1 MKRAALGV
9 LALSVIAIGVAY
21 GGVMLTGRASAWN
34 AWVMAMAT
42 PFAMIAT
49 MTLGAARADKPAGG
63 LRKLI
68 LPFAVVLLI
77 MLGAFAAA
85 LSLPAEGESFFLGL
99 PLRAAIVLYGI
110 GVVPVFI
117 LPLAYALTFDEIT
130 LTEDDIERV
139 RQAALDAGVER

>member
-1 MKRAALGV
+1 MKRGALIV
-9 LALSVIAIGVAY
+9 LVLSMTAIGVAY
-21 GGVMLTGRASAWN
+21 GGVMLAGAASPWN
-34 AWVMAMAT
+34 AWVMAIAM

-49 MTLGAARADKPAGG
+49 MILGAARAGKPHGG
-63 LRKLI
+63 LRKLV
-68 LPFAVVLLI
+68 LPFAAVLLL

-85 LSLPAEGESFFLGL
+85 FLLPAEGEALFLGL

-117 LPLAYALTFDEIT
+117 LPIAYALTFDEIT

-139 RQAALDAGVER
+139 RQAALDFGAER

>member
-1 MKRAALGV
+1 MKKAALVV
-9 LALSVIAIGVAY
+9 LVLSIVAIGIAY
-21 GGVMLTGRASAWN
+21 GGALLTGGARAWSAW
-34 AWVMAMAT
+34 AMAIAT

-49 MTLGAARADKPAGG
+49 MTLGAARAGRPGGG
-63 LRKLI
+63 LRKLA
-68 LPFAVVLLI
+68 LPFAAVLLI

-85 LSLPAEGESFFLGL
+85 LSLPADGEALFLGL

-117 LPLAYALTFDEIT
+117 LPVAYALTFDEIT